1 MEYTGNDYYCDVA
14 LKDTSLL
21 NKEYESEQVIAFH
34 HTRPYWPI
42 HVVVVPRKH
51 IPSFTNRS
59 KEDEAIMA
67 EILEVVRA
75 MAHKIEQE
83 NGQAR
88 ILTNL
93 GTYQDSKHLHF
104 HVSSGKPIR

>member
-1 MEYTGNDYYCDVA
+1 MEYTGNDFYCEVA
-14 LKDTSLL
+14 LKNTVVL
-21 NKEYESEQVIAFH
+21 NKEYESEQILAYR